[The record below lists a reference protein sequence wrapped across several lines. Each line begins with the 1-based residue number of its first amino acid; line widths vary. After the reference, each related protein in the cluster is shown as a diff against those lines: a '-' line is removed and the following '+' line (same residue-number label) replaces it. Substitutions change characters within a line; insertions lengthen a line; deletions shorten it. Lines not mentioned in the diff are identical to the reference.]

1 MIRYNSILTI
11 LVIFACLVQQFIPS
25 IGLLYDVRVLLV
37 PVVYLSAA
45 LTGGAAMMLFLAFI
59 GGFLWDCQHTLNTH
73 AINQTIYTEGVE
85 SLHFGYSIILYAL
98 MGVVTLG
105 FTPLFRSGKWQI
117 PTLIIGVT
125 IYAYLWVEFLLI
137 NIVRG
142 NFSFIPEIFLK
153 VSFTAALSMLTVPL
167 MLFAFEKIAVICNH
181 TIKNDN
187 RRRFFNPDRI

>member
-11 LVIFACLVQQFIPS
+11 LVIFTCLIQQFIPS
-25 IGLLYDVRVLLV
+25 IDLLFNVRILLV
-37 PVVYLSAA
+37 PIVYLCAS
-45 LTGGAAMMLFLAFI
+45 LTGGVAMMLFLAFI
-59 GGFLWDCQHTLNTH
+59 GGFLWDCQHTLNTQ
-73 AINQTIYTEGVE
+73 AFNQTIYTESVE

-117 PTLIIGVT
+117 PTLIMGIS

-142 NFSFIPEIFLK
+142 NFSYTPETFLK
-153 VSFTAALSMLTVPL
+153 ISFTALLSISVVPFILFMLS
-167 MLFAFEKIAVICNH
+167 KIATLCNH